1 MFTQDTNAKGESLLS
16 RHDLD
21 YDEQCVLK
29 QGYLAQVL
37 SVNTKQSFTK
47 NDTDKGVE
55 QTFITMR
62 PVFTVLNKQTLSIF
76 ENENVDGLL
85 YSIPLTKIPS
95 SCVYPKWKSTFCFS
109 VVEGDNSIP
118 LKTDFDF
125 TALPSTYNKHNIKLT
140 LCATLS
146 SVRDSWANAINTFH
160 NCEVKSLNVVKED
173 NKDFMKTIKD
183 QDEDYEQER
192 ENASDEQ
199 ILEIGGS
206 LDSINDKVRAN
217 LNIITSSETDEN
229 NKINDEDGQI
239 DALEEKNECLQEQL
253 IEESLASAQNL

>member
-1 MFTQDTNAKGESLLS
+1 MFTQDTNSKGESLLN

-37 SVNTKQSFTK
+37 SVNDKQKFLKDEAGQNAVS
-47 NDTDKGVE
+47 

-85 YSIPLTKIPS
+85 YSIPLTKVPS
-95 SCVYPKWKSTFCFS
+95 SCIYPKWKSTYCFS

-118 LKTDFDF
+118 FKTEKEF
-125 TALPSTYNKHNIKLT
+125 TALPSEYEKHNIKLT

-146 SVRDSWANAINTFH
+146 AVRDSWANAINTFH
-160 NCEVKSLNVVKED
+160 NCEVKKLNVLAED

-192 ENASDEQ
+192 ENASDE
-199 ILEIGGS
+199 
-206 LDSINDKVRAN
+206 
-217 LNIITSSETDEN
+217 
-229 NKINDEDGQI
+229 
-239 DALEEKNECLQEQL
+239 
-253 IEESLASAQNL
+253 